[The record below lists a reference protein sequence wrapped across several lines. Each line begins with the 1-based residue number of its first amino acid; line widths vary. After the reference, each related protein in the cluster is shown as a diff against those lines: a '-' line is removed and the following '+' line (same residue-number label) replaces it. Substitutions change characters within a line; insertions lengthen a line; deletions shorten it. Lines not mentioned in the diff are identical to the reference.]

1 MDKGSVKHDIRK
13 WKFYEFWEQKQVM
26 WVKWEKILI
35 FAALLEL
42 NPKYFIKKSWILEL
56 QHPWVNCA
64 HFDLLKLPIPEK

>member
-26 WVKWEKILI
+26 WVKWEKIII

-42 NPKYFIKKSWILEL
+42 NPKYFIKKS
-56 QHPWVNCA
+56 
-64 HFDLLKLPIPEK
+64 